1 MGLMNKL
8 LKHIFDLPK
17 NKIARSLSIGMLV
30 ILCLVSSCSIR
41 KGIESFFS
49 DGANKSLGFNKASK
63 ASLIQKQDLK
73 FNSINCKLLGQ
84 GFEDQQV
91 SLKQAS
97 SPVALVGLLF
107 FVLPEFLISFLI
119 GFKSPTVLPVP
130 NSWLRWSY
138 LPLFLQNRLLL
149 I

>member
-1 MGLMNKL
+1 LEPMKEL
-8 LKHIFDLPK
+8 LKYIFDLPNRK
-17 NKIARSLSIGMLV
+17 NARFLSIGMLV

-49 DGANKSLGFNKASK
+49 DQLNTTLSFNKAAKS
-63 ASLIQKQDLK
+63 SLIQKQDLEY
-73 FNSINCKLLGQ
+73 NSAGCKVIGLGLDDVQ
-84 GFEDQQV
+84 LSV
-91 SLKQAS
+91 KQAS
-97 SPVALVGLLF
+97 SPMAMLPFLF
-107 FVLPEFLISFLI
+107 LVLPEFLVSLLI
-119 GFKSPTVLPVP
+119 GCKIPTVLPVP